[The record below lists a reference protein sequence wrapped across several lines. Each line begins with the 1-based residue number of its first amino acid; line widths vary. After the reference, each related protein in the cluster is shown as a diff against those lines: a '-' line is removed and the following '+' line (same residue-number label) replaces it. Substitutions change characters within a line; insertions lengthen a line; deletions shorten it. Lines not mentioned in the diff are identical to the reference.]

1 MQRREFI
8 TLLGGAAAIVW
19 PRVARAQ
26 QREKP
31 ARLGYVWIGAK
42 NSERST
48 LAGMRQGLQ
57 QLGYSEGRDFAIEE
71 HYAELEPERLPHILA
86 ELIRN
91 KVDIILSPGNAVT
104 RAAMQATSSIPIIAT
119 TPDLL
124 ASGFVSNL
132 ARPGG
137 NVTGISL
144 TAGAELSQKW
154 LELLKEAF
162 PEVVSVAVL
171 TNLHLASAAYLDRI
185 RVASSALGVQPTH
198 FQARNQ
204 EELERALVA
213 IAAMPPDGFIVESD
227 PGLISSRMKI
237 IAFAARHRLP
247 SVYGNLDYIP
257 DGGLIGYFT
266 SIADTWRRL
275 AAYVDK
281 VLKGAKPADLP
292 VQQPTKFELMVNMRT
307 AKALGLIIP
316 PSLLARA
323 DEVIE

>member
-8 TLLGGAAAIVW
+8 ALLGGAATVW
-19 PRVARAQ
+19 PRVAHAQ

-48 LAGMRQGLQ
+48 LLGMREGLQ
-57 QLGYSEGRDFAIEE
+57 QLGYSEGRDFVIEE
-71 HYAELEPERLPHILA
+71 RYAELEPERLPNILA
-86 ELIRN
+86 ELIRS
-91 KVDIILSPGNAVT
+91 KVDLILSPGDAIT
-104 RAAMQATSSIPIIAT
+104 RAAVQATSSIPIIAT
-119 TPDLL
+119 APDLL

-132 ARPGG
+132 AHPGG

-144 TAGAELSQKW
+144 TAGTELSQKW

-162 PEVVSVAVL
+162 PKVTRVAVL

-185 RVASSALGVQPTH
+185 RVASSALGVQPSH
-198 FQARNQ
+198 FQARDQ

-213 IAAMPPDGFIVESD
+213 IAAMQPDGFIVESD
-227 PGLISSRMKI
+227 PGLISSRLKI

-257 DGGLIGYFT
+257 DGGLMGYFT
-266 SIADTWRRL
+266 SIVQTWRRL
-275 AAYVDK
+275 ATYVDK

-292 VQQPTKFELMVNMRT
+292 VEQPTKFELIINLRT

>member
-8 TLLGGAAAIVW
+8 ALLGGAATVW
-19 PRVARAQ
+19 PRVAHAQ

-48 LAGMRQGLQ
+48 LLGMREGLQ
-57 QLGYSEGRDFAIEE
+57 QLGYSEGRDFVIEE
-71 HYAELEPERLPHILA
+71 RYAELEPERLPNILA
-86 ELIRN
+86 ELIRS
-91 KVDIILSPGNAVT
+91 KVDLILSPGDAVT
-104 RAAMQATSSIPIIAT
+104 RAAMQATSSIPIIGTA
-119 TPDLL
+119 PDLL
-124 ASGFVSNL
+124 DSGFVSNL

-162 PEVVSVAVL
+162 PKVTRVAVL

-185 RVASSALGVQPTH
+185 RTASSALGVQPTH
-198 FQARNQ
+198 FQARDQ

-213 IAAMPPDGFIVESD
+213 IAAMQPDGFIVESD
-227 PGLISSRMKI
+227 PGLISSRLKI
-237 IAFAARHRLP
+237 IAFAVRHRLP

-257 DGGLIGYFT
+257 DGGLMGYFT
-266 SIADTWRRL
+266 SIVETWRRL
-275 AAYVDK
+275 ATYVDK

-292 VQQPTKFELMVNMRT
+292 VEQPTKFELIINLRA